1 MRKLVAGKLHG
12 IYVTEANLNYHGSIT
27 LDPDHCEEAG
37 ILPMEFVEI
46 WNRNSGARIST
57 YVILGERGSRCC
69 VLNGA
74 TARTCQPGDQSNSV
88 YLDESRITSL
98 KPKARRRFFGVLP
111 VTLEAYICSP
121 FGIVTANEA
130 LLFPALGS
138 EGAPAAR
145 LASSLKRARSAAA
158 VARQRF
164 LLHVTSDHR
173 KGCAFCRHDFLR
185 ALDRPQD
192 KVAPAADF
200 HGSMIYPDLFKRMP
214 YSEFGGAMQS
224 GKSRSSE

>member
-46 WNRNSGARIST
+46 WNKNSGARIST

-74 TARTCQPGDQSNSV
+74 AARTCQPGDQIIICNSV

-98 KPKARRRFFGVLP
+98 KPKVLTFDENNHIRDRMSYSVNIDP
-111 VTLEAYICSP
+111 
-121 FGIVTANEA
+121 
-130 LLFPALGS
+130 
-138 EGAPAAR
+138 EGR
-145 LASSLKRARSAAA
+145 YTFEIFDETHTSLS
-158 VARQRF
+158 VP
-164 LLHVTSDHR
+164 LMVS
-173 KGCAFCRHDFLR
+173 
-185 ALDRPQD
+185 
-192 KVAPAADF
+192 
-200 HGSMIYPDLFKRMP
+200 
-214 YSEFGGAMQS
+214 GA
-224 GKSRSSE
+224 